1 MDEQSR
7 KAESHLAVKVFLH
20 KQLQKVIRLDPNA
33 TYIGRMPENHVVID
47 DEKASRSHAKI
58 LFEKGNYY
66 VEDQKSENG
75 VYLNGE
81 KVQKAQ
87 ISIGDQIL
95 IGSHILEISP
105 AQDNV
110 QPASLDEQIELATDE
125 DWRLEDTISVHT
137 GKRPAIVETPRPSP
151 QAALPKKEAS
161 TPSIAQNA
169 SQPSLPELFM
179 VLKIGNES
187 IEKKVVFETGRKLKQ
202 PSDENAIVIALKI
215 GRWVMEKKIQLVE

>member
-7 KAESHLAVKVFLH
+7 KAESHLAIKVYLH
-20 KQLQKVIRLDPNA
+20 KQLLKVVRLDPTV

-47 DEKASRSHAKI
+47 DEKASRSHARVI
-58 LFEKGNYY
+58 FEKGVYY
-66 VEDQKSENG
+66 IEDQKSENG

-81 KVQKAQ
+81 KVQKAKVTV
-87 ISIGDQIL
+87 GDQVL
-95 IGSHILEISP
+95 IGSHILEIAA
-105 AQDNV
+105 AQGHV

-137 GKRPAIVETPRPSP
+137 GKRPAIQEVEKG
-151 QAALPKKEAS
+151 APKSKQ
-161 TPSIAQNA
+161 PSIDQSKVPTNPKDKT
-169 SQPSLPELFM
+169 PSLPELFM

-187 IEKKVVFETGRKLKQ
+187 IEKKVVFEKGRKLKQ
-202 PSDENAIVIALKI
+202 PSNENAIVVALKI